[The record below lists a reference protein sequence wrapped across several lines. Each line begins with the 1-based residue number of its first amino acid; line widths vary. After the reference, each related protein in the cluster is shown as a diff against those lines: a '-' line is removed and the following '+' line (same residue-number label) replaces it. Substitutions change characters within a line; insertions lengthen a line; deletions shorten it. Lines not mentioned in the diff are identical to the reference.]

1 MARNL
6 AVAALAVL
14 GLLSAT
20 GIGLAAYLVSR
31 DSVAVAVTRLQPR
44 PRQLAPEAVERARRE
59 RPRTVTSGTTATTTV
74 DDHGGNRGSGGGDH
88 SGRGGDGHDGDDD

>member
-31 DSVAVAVTRLQPR
+31 DSVAVPVTRLQPR
-44 PRQLAPEAVERARRE
+44 PRQLAPARAERTGRQR
-59 RPRTVTSGTTATTTV
+59 RTVTSGTTATTATTTG
-74 DDHGGNRGSGGGDH
+74 DDHGRNRGGDH
-88 SGRGGDGHDGDDD
+88 SGRGGGGDDD